1 MEGRTRAGLGP
12 FYSRAQAVT
21 AGEPAVLNRIRVWL
35 NRNLSADDT
44 MRGKKHEDTTAPNCS
59 FQKYFAV
66 SRPPARAPDT
76 TINARAPSIISYIH
90 LRRPSAAHADRH

>member
-1 MEGRTRAGLGP
+1 MEGRTRAGFGTL
-12 FYSRAQAVT
+12 YSRAQAVT
-21 AGEPAVLNRIRVWL
+21 TGEPAVLNRIGVLL
-35 NRNLSADDT
+35 NWIFFADDT

-66 SRPPARAPDT
+66 SRSSVRAPDT

>member
-1 MEGRTRAGLGP
+1 MEGRTRAGFGS

-21 AGEPAVLNRIRVWL
+21 AGEPAVPDRIRAWL
-35 NRNLSADDT
+35 NWILFIDD

-66 SRPPARAPDT
+66 SRSSARAPDT

>member
-21 AGEPAVLNRIRVWL
+21 AGELAVLNRIGAGL
-35 NRNLSADDT
+35 NWVLVADT
-44 MRGKKHEDTTAPNCS
+44 VRGKKHEDTTAPNCS

-66 SRPPARAPDT
+66 SWPPARAPDT

-90 LRRPSAAHADRH
+90 LRRPSTAHADRH